1 MILRILLNSF
11 HANCLLK
18 AVTIDEL
25 VKNSFEKNY
34 DLKSLNKSIQVAN
47 EQIKVSKNWENPM
60 LAFKTNN
67 IGLNKP
73 LSNQKEY
80 GVELS
85 QVIPIGRTLDIEEN
99 IAKKDRNIKQFDLED
114 KKLELESKI
123 YEYSYNILILE
134 KRYKLIENYLKNIEK
149 LEELYSSLY
158 KYQKASLN
166 EVLNTKVSYLDLK
179 LELDNLKTM
188 IDNLYLNLELI
199 SYEKVQTID
208 ENLDIKE
215 INKSSINQELVITH
229 PKVKTLEEDSSKY
242 KEMASLEEAKKYSNV
257 TLSVEYMQNAEQ
269 DYGNVSVGIPLPLYK
284 TENINALKAK
294 LNSNETNDKLDS
306 FIHNLSLQTN
316 IYLNNL
322 NQSARNYRLIQKEI
336 IPLKQ
341 KIQTNIENYN
351 SFDMVKP
358 EESINN
364 LNELITYETKALDE
378 ALKYYESYSQL
389 IYFTNKG
396 LK

>member
-1 MILRILLNSF
+1 MLRILLSSF
-11 HANCLLK
+11 LASSLLS

-60 LAFKTNN
+60 LEFKTYN
-67 IGLNKP
+67 IGLDKP

-85 QVIPIGRTLDIEEN
+85 QVIPIGNRLDIEKS
-99 IAKKDRNIKQFDLED
+99 IAQKDRNIKEFDLED

-199 SYEKVQTID
+199 SYEKVQNID
-208 ENLDIKE
+208 ENIDIKE
-215 INKSSINQELVITH
+215 INKAFINQELIITH

-306 FIHNLSLQTN
+306 FTHNLSLQSD

-358 EESINN
+358 EESIKN

>member
-1 MILRILLNSF
+1 MLRILLSSF
-11 HANCLLK
+11 LASSLLS

-34 DLKSLNKSIQVAN
+34 DLKSLNKSIKVAD
-47 EQIKVSKNWENPM
+47 EQIKVSKNWKNPM
-60 LAFKTNN
+60 LAFKVNN

-80 GVELS
+80 GVEIS

-99 IAKKDRNIKQFDLED
+99 IARKDRNIKQFDLED

-123 YEYSYNILILE
+123 YEYSYNILVLE

-208 ENLDIKE
+208 ENLDMKE
-215 INKSSINQELVITH
+215 INKASINQELVITH

-242 KEMASLEEAKKYSNV
+242 KEMASLEESKKYSNV

-269 DYGNVSVGIPLPLYK
+269 DYGNVTVGIPLPLYK

-322 NQSARNYRLIQKEI
+322 NQSARNYKLIQKEI

-351 SFDMVKP
+351 SFELVKP

>member
-1 MILRILLNSF
+1 MLRILLSSF
-11 HANCLLK
+11 LASSLLS

-80 GVELS
+80 GIEIT
-85 QVIPIGRTLDIEEN
+85 QVIPIGRTLDIEES
-99 IAKKDRNIKQFDLED
+99 IAQKDRNIKEFDLED

-149 LEELYSSLY
+149 LQELYSSLY
-158 KYQKASLN
+158 KYEKASLN

-208 ENLDIKE
+208 ENIDIKE
-215 INKSSINQELVITH
+215 VNKASINQELNLSH
-229 PKVKTLEEDSSKY
+229 PKVQTLQEDSLKY
-242 KEMASLEEAKKYSNV
+242 KDMANLEEAKKYSDV
-257 TLSVEYMQNAEQ
+257 TLSVEYMQNQEQ
-269 DYGNVSVGIPLPLYK
+269 DYANVTVGIPLPLYK
-284 TENINALKAK
+284 TENVNALKAK

-306 FIHNLSLQTN
+306 FLHNLSLQSD

-322 NQSARNYRLIQKEI
+322 NQSARNYKLIQKEI

-341 KIQTNIENYN
+341 KIQENIENYN

-358 EESINN
+358 QESIDN

-389 IYFTNKG
+389 IYFTNRG

>member
-1 MILRILLNSF
+1 MLRILLSSF
-11 HANCLLK
+11 LASSLLS

-215 INKSSINQELVITH
+215 INKASINQELIITH

-322 NQSARNYRLIQKEI
+322 NQSARNYKLIQKEI

-358 EESINN
+358 EESIKN

>member
-1 MILRILLNSF
+1 MLKVLLSSF
-11 HANCLLK
+11 LASSLLS

-34 DLKSLNKSIQVAN
+34 DLKSIDKSIKVAN

-67 IGLNKP
+67 IGFNKP

-80 GVELS
+80 GVELT
-85 QVIPIGRTLDIEEN
+85 QVIPIGKRLDIEEN
-99 IAKKDRNIKQFDLED
+99 IAKKDRNIKIFDLED

-134 KRYKLIENYLKNIEK
+134 KRYKLIENYQKNIEK
-149 LEELYSSLY
+149 LEELNNSLY

-166 EVLNTKVSYLDLK
+166 EVLNTKVSNLDLK
-179 LELDNLKTM
+179 LELENLKTM
-188 IDNLYLNLELI
+188 IDNLYLNLEQI
-199 SYEKVQTID
+199 TYEKIQTID
-208 ENLDIKE
+208 ENVDIKE
-215 INKSSINQELVITH
+215 INKTSINQELLNTH
-229 PKVKTLEEDSSKY
+229 PKIKTLQEDSLKY
-242 KEMASLEEAKKYSNV
+242 KDMASLEEAKKYSNV
-257 TLSVEYMQNAEQ
+257 TLSVEYMQNNEQ
-269 DYGNVSVGIPLPLYK
+269 DYGNVTVGIPLPLYK

-294 LNSNETNDKLDS
+294 MSSNETNDRLDS
-306 FIHNLSLQTN
+306 FMYNLSLQTN
-316 IYLNNL
+316 IDLNNL

-341 KIQTNIENYN
+341 KIQESLENYN

-358 EESINN
+358 QESINN

-378 ALKYYESYSQL
+378 AQKYYESYSKL
-389 IYFTNKG
+389 IYSTNKG

>member
-1 MILRILLNSF
+1 MLKILLSSF
-11 HANCLLK
+11 LASSLLS

-60 LAFKTNN
+60 LEFSANN

-80 GVELS
+80 GVEIS
-85 QVIPIGRTLDIEEN
+85 QVIPLGNRLDIEES
-99 IAKKDRNIKQFDLED
+99 IASKDRNIKVFDLED

-123 YEYSYNILILE
+123 YEYSYNILISE
-134 KRYKLIENYLKNIEK
+134 RRYKLIENYIKNMAK
-149 LEELYSSLY
+149 LQELYSSLY
-158 KYQKASLN
+158 KYEKATLN
-166 EVLNTKVSYLDLK
+166 EVLNTKVSYLDSK
-179 LELDNLKTM
+179 LELDNLKTI

-199 SYEKVQTID
+199 SYQKVQSID
-208 ENLDIKE
+208 ESIDIKE
-215 INKSSINQELVITH
+215 IHKSSINKELNLTH
-229 PKVKTLEEDSSKY
+229 PKVKTLQEDSLRFKD
-242 KEMASLEEAKKYSNV
+242 MASLEEAKKYSDV
-257 TLSVEYMQNAEQ
+257 TVSVEYMQNDEQ
-269 DYGNVSVGIPLPLYK
+269 DFANVSVGIPLPLYR
-284 TENINALKAK
+284 TEHLNALKAK
-294 LNSNETNDKLDS
+294 LNSNETNDRLGAYL
-306 FIHNLSLQTN
+306 HNLSLQSD

-341 KIQTNIENYN
+341 KIQENIENYN

-358 EESINN
+358 QESIDN

-389 IYFTNKG
+389 IYFTNRG

>member
-1 MILRILLNSF
+1 MKKVLLCLVF
-11 HANCLLK
+11 LVCLLK

-199 SYEKVQTID
+199 SYEKVESID
-208 ENLDIKE
+208 ENVDIKE
-215 INKSSINQELVITH
+215 INKAFINQELIITH
-229 PKVKTLEEDSSKY
+229 PKIKTLEEDSSKY

-257 TLSVEYMQNAEQ
+257 TLRVEYMQNDEQ
-269 DYGNVSVGIPLPLYK
+269 DYGNITVGIPLPLYK

-306 FIHNLSLQTN
+306 FMHNLSLQIN

-322 NQSARNYRLIQKEI
+322 NQSARNYKLIQKEI

-358 EESINN
+358 EESIKN

>member
-1 MILRILLNSF
+1 MLRILLSSF
-11 HANCLLK
+11 LASSLLS

-199 SYEKVQTID
+199 SYEKVESID
-208 ENLDIKE
+208 ENVDIKE
-215 INKSSINQELVITH
+215 INKAFINQELIITH
-229 PKVKTLEEDSSKY
+229 PKIKTLEEDSSKY

-257 TLSVEYMQNAEQ
+257 TLSVEYMQNDEQ
-269 DYGNVSVGIPLPLYK
+269 DYGNVTVGIQLPLYK

-306 FIHNLSLQTN
+306 FMHNLSLQIN

-358 EESINN
+358 EESIKN

>member
-1 MILRILLNSF
+1 MLRILLSSF
-11 HANCLLK
+11 LASSLLS
-18 AVTIDEL
+18 AITIDEL

-34 DLKSLNKSIQVAN
+34 DLKSLNKSIKVAD

-60 LAFKTNN
+60 LAFKVNN

-99 IAKKDRNIKQFDLED
+99 IARKDRNIKQFDLED

-123 YEYSYNILILE
+123 YEYTYNILILE

-199 SYEKVQTID
+199 SYEKVESID
-208 ENLDIKE
+208 ENVEIKE
-215 INKSSINQELVITH
+215 INKAFINQELIITH
-229 PKVKTLEEDSSKY
+229 PKIKTLEEDSSKY

-257 TLSVEYMQNAEQ
+257 TLSVEYMQNDEQ
-269 DYGNVSVGIPLPLYK
+269 DYGNVTVGIPLPLYK

-306 FIHNLSLQTN
+306 FMHNLSLQIN

-322 NQSARNYRLIQKEI
+322 NQSARNYKLIQKEI

-358 EESINN
+358 EESIKN

>member
-1 MILRILLNSF
+1 MLRILLSSF
-11 HANCLLK
+11 LASSLLS

-34 DLKSLNKSIQVAN
+34 DLKSLNKSIKVAD

-60 LAFKTNN
+60 LAFKVNN

-99 IAKKDRNIKQFDLED
+99 IARKDRNIKQFDLED

-149 LEELYSSLY
+149 LEELYRSLY

-215 INKSSINQELVITH
+215 INKASINQELVSTH

-351 SFDMVKP
+351 SFELAKP

>member
-1 MILRILLNSF
+1 MVKIFLASSLTLSLLS
-11 HANCLLK
+11 

-34 DLKSLNKSIQVAN
+34 DLKSLDKSIAVAN

-60 LAFKTNN
+60 LEFKTYN

-80 GVELS
+80 GVEIS
-85 QVIPIGRTLDIEEN
+85 QVIPLGNRLDIEES
-99 IAKKDRNIKQFDLED
+99 IAKKDRNIKMFDLED

-134 KRYKLIENYLKNIEK
+134 KRYKLIENYLKNVEK
-149 LEELYSSLY
+149 LQDLYSSLY

-166 EVLNTKVSYLDLK
+166 EILNTKVSYLDLK
-179 LELDNLKTM
+179 LEQENLKTT

-208 ENLDIKE
+208 ENIDIKE
-215 INKSSINQELVITH
+215 INKASINEEARQNH
-229 PKVKTLEEDSSKY
+229 PKVQTLNEDSLRY
-242 KEMASLEEAKKYSNV
+242 KDMASLEEARKYSDV
-257 TLSVEYMQNAEQ
+257 TLSVEYMQSVEQ
-269 DYGNVSVGIPLPLYK
+269 DSANISVGIPLPLYK
-284 TENINALKAK
+284 TENVNALKAK
-294 LNSNETNDKLDS
+294 LNSNETNHKLDS
-306 FIHNLSLQTN
+306 FLHNLSLQSD

-341 KIQTNIENYN
+341 KIQENIENYN
-351 SFDMVKP
+351 SFELVKP
-358 EESINN
+358 QESIEN
-364 LNELITYETKALDE
+364 LNELIKYETKALDE
-378 ALKYYESYSQL
+378 ALKYYENYSQL
-389 IYFTNKG
+389 IYFTNRGIK
-396 LK
+396 

>member
-1 MILRILLNSF
+1 M
-11 HANCLLK
+11 
-18 AVTIDEL
+18 
-25 VKNSFEKNY
+25 
-34 DLKSLNKSIQVAN
+34 
-47 EQIKVSKNWENPM
+47 
-60 LAFKTNN
+60 
-67 IGLNKP
+67 
-73 LSNQKEY
+73 
-80 GVELS
+80 
-85 QVIPIGRTLDIEEN
+85 
-99 IAKKDRNIKQFDLED
+99 
-114 KKLELESKI
+114 
-123 YEYSYNILILE
+123 ILE

-166 EVLNTKVSYLDLK
+166 EVLNTKVSYLDSK
-179 LELDNLKTM
+179 LELDNLKTI

-199 SYEKVQTID
+199 SYEKVQSID
-208 ENLDIKE
+208 ESIDIKE
-215 INKSSINQELVITH
+215 INKASINQELISTH

-306 FIHNLSLQTN
+306 FTHNLSLQTN

-322 NQSARNYRLIQKEI
+322 NQSARNYKLIQKEI

-341 KIQTNIENYN
+341 KIQESLENYN

-358 EESINN
+358 QESITNI
-364 LNELITYETKALDE
+364 NELITYETKALDE
-378 ALKYYESYSQL
+378 ALNYYESYSKL
-389 IYFTNKG
+389 IYSTNKG

>member
-1 MILRILLNSF
+1 MLKILLSSF
-11 HANCLLK
+11 LASSLLS
-18 AVTIDEL
+18 AITIDEL

-34 DLKSLNKSIQVAN
+34 DLRSLNKSIQVAN

-80 GVELS
+80 GIELS
-85 QVIPIGRTLDIEEN
+85 QVIPLGNRLDIEES
-99 IAKKDRNIKQFDLED
+99 IASKDRNIKVFDLED

-149 LEELYSSLY
+149 LQELYSSLY
-158 KYQKASLN
+158 KYEKASLN

-179 LELDNLKTM
+179 LELDNLKNVIYNM
-188 IDNLYLNLELI
+188 YLNLQLI
-199 SYEKVQTID
+199 TYQNTQSID
-208 ENLDIKE
+208 ESIKIEE
-215 INKSSINQELVITH
+215 INKASINQEFNLTH
-229 PKVKTLEEDSSKY
+229 PKVKTLKENSLKY
-242 KEMASLEEAKKYSNV
+242 KDMSKLEEAKKYSNV
-257 TLSVEYMQNAEQ
+257 TLSVEYMQNQEQ
-269 DYGNVSVGIPLPLYK
+269 DFANVSVGIPLPLYR

-306 FIHNLSLQTN
+306 FLHNLSLQSD

-341 KIQTNIENYN
+341 KIQENIENYN
-351 SFDMVKP
+351 SFDIVKP
-358 EESINN
+358 QETIDN
-364 LNELITYETKALDE
+364 LNELIKYETKALDE

-389 IYFTNKG
+389 IYFTNRG

>member
-1 MILRILLNSF
+1 MLKILLSSF
-11 HANCLLK
+11 LASSLLS

-60 LAFKTNN
+60 LEFSANN

-80 GVELS
+80 GVEIS
-85 QVIPIGRTLDIEEN
+85 QVIPLGNRLDIEES
-99 IAKKDRNIKQFDLED
+99 IAKKDKNIKEFDLED

-123 YEYSYNILILE
+123 YEYSYNILISE
-134 KRYKLIENYLKNIEK
+134 RRYKLIENYIKNIEK
-149 LEELYSSLY
+149 LQELYSSLY
-158 KYQKASLN
+158 KYEKATLN
-166 EVLNTKVSYLDLK
+166 EVLNTKVSYLDSK
-179 LELDNLKTM
+179 LELDNLKTI

-199 SYEKVQTID
+199 SYQKVQSID
-208 ENLDIKE
+208 ESIDIKE
-215 INKSSINQELVITH
+215 IHKSSINKELNLTH
-229 PKVKTLEEDSSKY
+229 PKVKTLQEDSLRFKD
-242 KEMASLEEAKKYSNV
+242 MASLEEAKKYSDV
-257 TLSVEYMQNAEQ
+257 TVSVEYMQNDEQ
-269 DYGNVSVGIPLPLYK
+269 DFANVSVGIPLPLYK
-284 TENINALKAK
+284 TEHLNALKAK
-294 LNSNETNDKLDS
+294 LNSNETNDRLGAYL
-306 FIHNLSLQTN
+306 HNLSLQSD

-322 NQSARNYRLIQKEI
+322 NQSARNYKLIQKEI
-336 IPLKQ
+336 IPLSK
-341 KIQTNIENYN
+341 KIQENIENYN
-351 SFDMVKP
+351 CFDMVKP

-364 LNELITYETKALDE
+364 LNELINYETKALDE

>member
-1 MILRILLNSF
+1 MLRILLSSF
-11 HANCLLK
+11 LASSLLS

-80 GVELS
+80 GIELS
-85 QVIPIGRTLDIEEN
+85 QVIPLGNRLDIEES
-99 IAKKDRNIKQFDLED
+99 IASKDRNIKVFDLED

-149 LEELYSSLY
+149 LQELYSSLY
-158 KYQKASLN
+158 KYEKASLN

-188 IDNLYLNLELI
+188 IDNFYINLELI

-208 ENLDIKE
+208 ENIDIKE
-215 INKSSINQELVITH
+215 INKASINQEFNLSH
-229 PKVKTLEEDSSKY
+229 PKVKTLQEDSLKY
-242 KEMASLEEAKKYSNV
+242 KDMAKLEEAKKYSNV
-257 TLSVEYMQNAEQ
+257 TLSVEYMQNQEQ
-269 DYGNVSVGIPLPLYK
+269 DYANVSVGIPLPLYK
-284 TENINALKAK
+284 TENVNALKAK

-306 FIHNLSLQTN
+306 FMHNLSLQIN

-322 NQSARNYRLIQKEI
+322 NQSARNYKLIQKEI

-341 KIQTNIENYN
+341 KIQENIQNYN
-351 SFDMVKP
+351 SFDIVKP
-358 EESINN
+358 QESIDN

-389 IYFTNKG
+389 IYFTNRG

>member
-1 MILRILLNSF
+1 MVKIFLASSLTLSLLS
-11 HANCLLK
+11 

-34 DLKSLNKSIQVAN
+34 DLKSLDKSIAVAN

-60 LAFKTNN
+60 LEFKTYN

-80 GVELS
+80 GVEIS
-85 QVIPIGRTLDIEEN
+85 QVIPLGNRLDIEES
-99 IAKKDRNIKQFDLED
+99 IAKKDRNIKMFDLED

-134 KRYKLIENYLKNIEK
+134 KRYKLIENYLKNVEK
-149 LEELYSSLY
+149 LQDLYSSLY

-166 EVLNTKVSYLDLK
+166 EILNTKVSYLDLK
-179 LELDNLKTM
+179 LEQENLKTT

-199 SYEKVQTID
+199 SYEKIQTID
-208 ENLDIKE
+208 ENIDIKE
-215 INKSSINQELVITH
+215 INKASINEEARQNH
-229 PKVKTLEEDSSKY
+229 PKVQTLNEDSLRY
-242 KEMASLEEAKKYSNV
+242 KDMASLEEARKYSDV
-257 TLSVEYMQNAEQ
+257 TLSVEYMQSVEQ
-269 DYGNVSVGIPLPLYK
+269 DSANISVGIPLPLYK
-284 TENINALKAK
+284 TENVNALKAK
-294 LNSNETNDKLDS
+294 LNSNETNHKLDS
-306 FIHNLSLQTN
+306 FLHNLSLQSD

-341 KIQTNIENYN
+341 RIQENIENFN
-351 SFDMVKP
+351 SFNLVKP
-358 EESINN
+358 QDSIDN

-378 ALKYYESYSQL
+378 ALKYYENYSQL
-389 IYFTNKG
+389 IYFTNRGIK
-396 LK
+396 

>member
-1 MILRILLNSF
+1 MLRILLSSF
-11 HANCLLK
+11 LASSLLS

-99 IAKKDRNIKQFDLED
+99 IAKKDRNIKEFDLED

-215 INKSSINQELVITH
+215 INKASINQELINTH

-257 TLSVEYMQNAEQ
+257 TLSVEYMQNDEQ
-269 DYGNVSVGIPLPLYK
+269 DYGNVTVGIPLPLYK

-336 IPLKQ
+336 IPLNK
-341 KIQTNIENYN
+341 KIQENIENYN

-364 LNELITYETKALDE
+364 LNELINYETKALDE

>member
-1 MILRILLNSF
+1 MLRILLSSF
-11 HANCLLK
+11 LASSLLS

-80 GVELS
+80 GVEIT
-85 QVIPIGRTLDIEEN
+85 QVIPIGRTLDIEES
-99 IAKKDRNIKQFDLED
+99 IAQKDKNIKVFDLED

-149 LEELYSSLY
+149 LQELYSSLY
-158 KYQKASLN
+158 KYEKASLN

-199 SYEKVQTID
+199 SYEKVQNID
-208 ENLDIKE
+208 ENIDIKE
-215 INKSSINQELVITH
+215 INKASINQEFNLTH
-229 PKVKTLEEDSSKY
+229 PKVQTLQEDSLKY
-242 KEMASLEEAKKYSNV
+242 KDMANLEEAKKYSNV
-257 TLSVEYMQNAEQ
+257 TLSVEYMQNQEQ
-269 DYGNVSVGIPLPLYK
+269 DYANVTVGIPLPLYK
-284 TENINALKAK
+284 TENVNALKAK

-306 FIHNLSLQTN
+306 FLHNLSLQSD

-341 KIQTNIENYN
+341 KIQENIENYN
-351 SFDMVKP
+351 SFDIVKP
-358 EESINN
+358 QESIDN

-389 IYFTNKG
+389 IYFTNRG

>member
-1 MILRILLNSF
+1 MLRILLSSF
-11 HANCLLK
+11 LASSLLS

-80 GVELS
+80 GIELS
-85 QVIPIGRTLDIEEN
+85 QVIPLGNRLDIEES
-99 IAKKDRNIKQFDLED
+99 IASKDRNIKVFDLED

-149 LEELYSSLY
+149 LQDLYSSLY
-158 KYQKASLN
+158 KYEKASLN

-199 SYEKVQTID
+199 SYEKVQNID
-208 ENLDIKE
+208 ENIDIKE
-215 INKSSINQELVITH
+215 INKASINQEFNLSH
-229 PKVKTLEEDSSKY
+229 PKVKTLQEDSLKY
-242 KEMASLEEAKKYSNV
+242 KDMAKLEEAKKYSNV
-257 TLSVEYMQNAEQ
+257 TLSVEYMQNQEQ
-269 DYGNVSVGIPLPLYK
+269 DYANVSVGIPLPLYK
-284 TENINALKAK
+284 TENVNALKAK

-306 FIHNLSLQTN
+306 FLHNLSLQSN

-341 KIQTNIENYN
+341 KIQENIENYN

-358 EESINN
+358 QESIDN

-389 IYFTNKG
+389 IYFTNRG

>member
-1 MILRILLNSF
+1 MLRILLSSF
-11 HANCLLK
+11 LASSLLS

-80 GVELS
+80 GIELS
-85 QVIPIGRTLDIEEN
+85 QVIPLGNRLDIEES
-99 IAKKDRNIKQFDLED
+99 IASKDRNIKVFDLED

-149 LEELYSSLY
+149 LEELYRSLY

-215 INKSSINQELVITH
+215 INKASINQELVSTH

-306 FIHNLSLQTN
+306 FTHNLSLQTN

-351 SFDMVKP
+351 SFELAKP

>member
-1 MILRILLNSF
+1 MLRILLSSF
-11 HANCLLK
+11 LASSLLS

-34 DLKSLNKSIQVAN
+34 DLKSLNKSIKVAD

-60 LAFKTNN
+60 LAFKVNN

-85 QVIPIGRTLDIEEN
+85 QVIPIGNRLDIEKS
-99 IAKKDRNIKQFDLED
+99 IAQKDRNIKEFDLED

-215 INKSSINQELVITH
+215 INKASINQELISTH

-242 KEMASLEEAKKYSNV
+242 KEMANLEEAKKYSNV

-341 KIQTNIENYN
+341 KIQENIENYN

>member
-1 MILRILLNSF
+1 MIKILLSSF
-11 HANCLLK
+11 LASSLLS
-18 AVTIDEL
+18 AITIDEL
-25 VKNSFEKNY
+25 VKSSFEKNY

-60 LAFKTNN
+60 LEFKTYN
-67 IGLNKP
+67 IGLDKP

-85 QVIPIGRTLDIEEN
+85 QVIPIGNRLDIEES
-99 IAKKDRNIKQFDLED
+99 IALKDRNIKVFDLED

-134 KRYKLIENYLKNIEK
+134 KRYKLIENYLENIEK
-149 LEELYSSLY
+149 LQELYVSLY
-158 KYQKASLN
+158 KYEKASLS

-199 SYEKVQTID
+199 SYEKVQNID
-208 ENLDIKE
+208 ENIDIKD
-215 INKSSINQELVITH
+215 INKDSINQEFKLNH
-229 PKVKTLEEDSSKY
+229 PKVKTLQEDSLKY
-242 KEMASLEEAKKYSNV
+242 KDMANLEEARKYSNI
-257 TLSVEYMQNAEQ
+257 TLSVEYMQNQEQ
-269 DYGNVSVGIPLPLYK
+269 DYGNITVGIPLPLYK

-306 FIHNLSLQTN
+306 FLHNLSLQTN
-316 IYLNNL
+316 IDLNNL
-322 NQSARNYRLIQKEI
+322 NQSARNYELIQKEI

-341 KIQTNIENYN
+341 KIQENIENYN

-358 EESINN
+358 QESITN
-364 LNELITYETKALDE
+364 LNELIVYETKALDE
-378 ALKYYESYSQL
+378 ALKYYESYSKL
-389 IYFTNKG
+389 IYSTNKG

>member
-1 MILRILLNSF
+1 MLRILLSSF
-11 HANCLLK
+11 LASSLLS

-34 DLKSLNKSIQVAN
+34 DLKSLNKSIKVAD

-60 LAFKTNN
+60 LAFKVNN

-99 IAKKDRNIKQFDLED
+99 IARKDRNIKQFDLED

-215 INKSSINQELVITH
+215 INKASINQELISTH

-351 SFDMVKP
+351 SFELAKP

>member
-1 MILRILLNSF
+1 MLRILISSF
-11 HANCLLK
+11 FASSLLS

-34 DLKSLNKSIQVAN
+34 DLKSIDKSIKVAD

-67 IGLNKP
+67 IGFNKP

-80 GVELS
+80 GVELT
-85 QVIPIGRTLDIEEN
+85 QVIPIGNRLDIEEN
-99 IAKKDRNIKQFDLED
+99 IARKDRNIKVFDLED

-134 KRYKLIENYLKNIEK
+134 KRYKLIENYQKNIEK
-149 LEELYSSLY
+149 LEELNNSLY

-166 EVLNTKVSYLDLK
+166 EVLNTKVSNLDLK
-179 LELDNLKTM
+179 LELENLKTM
-188 IDNLYLNLELI
+188 IDNLYLNLEQI
-199 SYEKVQTID
+199 TYEKIQKID
-208 ENLDIKE
+208 ENVDIKE
-215 INKSSINQELVITH
+215 INKTSINQESLNTH
-229 PKVKTLEEDSSKY
+229 PKIKILQEDSLKY
-242 KEMASLEEAKKYSNV
+242 KDMASLEEAKKYSNI
-257 TLSVEYMQNAEQ
+257 TLSVEYMQNNEQ
-269 DYGNVSVGIPLPLYK
+269 DYGNVTVGIPLPLYK
-284 TENINALKAK
+284 TENVNALKAK
-294 LNSNETNDKLDS
+294 MSSNETNDRLDS
-306 FIHNLSLQTN
+306 FMYNLSLQTN
-316 IYLNNL
+316 IDLNNL

-341 KIQTNIENYN
+341 KIQESLENYN

-358 EESINN
+358 QESINN

-378 ALKYYESYSQL
+378 AQKYYESYSKL
-389 IYFTNKG
+389 IYSTNKG

>member
-1 MILRILLNSF
+1 MVKIFLASSLTLSLLS
-11 HANCLLK
+11 

-34 DLKSLNKSIQVAN
+34 DLKSLDKSIAVAN

-60 LAFKTNN
+60 LEFKTYN

-80 GVELS
+80 GVEIS
-85 QVIPIGRTLDIEEN
+85 QVIPLGNRLDIEES
-99 IAKKDRNIKQFDLED
+99 IAKKDRNIKMFDLED

-134 KRYKLIENYLKNIEK
+134 KRYKLIENYLKNVEK
-149 LEELYSSLY
+149 LQDLYSSLY

-166 EVLNTKVSYLDLK
+166 EILNTRVSYLDLK
-179 LELDNLKTM
+179 LEQENLKTT

-208 ENLDIKE
+208 ENIDIKE
-215 INKSSINQELVITH
+215 INKASINEEARQNH
-229 PKVKTLEEDSSKY
+229 PKVQTLNEDSLRY
-242 KEMASLEEAKKYSNV
+242 KDMASLEEARKYSDV
-257 TLSVEYMQNAEQ
+257 TFSVEYMQSVEQ
-269 DYGNVSVGIPLPLYK
+269 DSANISVGIPLPLYK
-284 TENINALKAK
+284 TENVNALKAK
-294 LNSNETNDKLDS
+294 LNSNETNHKLDS
-306 FIHNLSLQTN
+306 FLHNLSLQSD

-341 KIQTNIENYN
+341 RIQENIENFN
-351 SFDMVKP
+351 SFNLVKP
-358 EESINN
+358 QESIDN

-378 ALKYYESYSQL
+378 ALKYYENYSQL
-389 IYFTNKG
+389 IYFTNRGIK
-396 LK
+396 

>member
-1 MILRILLNSF
+1 MLRILLSSF
-11 HANCLLK
+11 LASSLLS

-199 SYEKVQTID
+199 SYEKVQSID

-215 INKSSINQELVITH
+215 INKASINQELISTH

-306 FIHNLSLQTN
+306 FTHNLSLQTN

-322 NQSARNYRLIQKEI
+322 NQSARNYKLIQKEI

-351 SFDMVKP
+351 SFDMAKP
-358 EESINN
+358 QESIKN

>member
-1 MILRILLNSF
+1 MLRILLSSF
-11 HANCLLK
+11 LASSLLS

-85 QVIPIGRTLDIEEN
+85 EVIPIGNRLDIEKS
-99 IAKKDRNIKQFDLED
+99 IAQKDRNIKEFDLED

-158 KYQKASLN
+158 KYEKASLN

-199 SYEKVQTID
+199 SYEKVESID
-208 ENLDIKE
+208 ENVDIKE
-215 INKSSINQELVITH
+215 INKAFINQELIITH
-229 PKVKTLEEDSSKY
+229 PKIKTLEEDSSKY

-257 TLSVEYMQNAEQ
+257 TLRVEYMQNDEQ
-269 DYGNVSVGIPLPLYK
+269 DYGNITVGIPLPLYK

-306 FIHNLSLQTN
+306 FMHNLSLQIN

-322 NQSARNYRLIQKEI
+322 NQSARNYKLIQKEI

-358 EESINN
+358 EESIKN

>member
-1 MILRILLNSF
+1 MVKIFLASSLTLSLLS
-11 HANCLLK
+11 

-34 DLKSLNKSIQVAN
+34 DLKSLDKSIAVAN

-60 LAFKTNN
+60 LEFKTYN

-80 GVELS
+80 GVEIS
-85 QVIPIGRTLDIEEN
+85 QVIPLGNRLDIEES
-99 IAKKDRNIKQFDLED
+99 IAKKDRNIKMFDLED

-134 KRYKLIENYLKNIEK
+134 KRYKLIENYLKNVEK
-149 LEELYSSLY
+149 LQDLYSSLY

-166 EVLNTKVSYLDLK
+166 EILNTKVSYLDLK
-179 LELDNLKTM
+179 LEQENLKTT

-208 ENLDIKE
+208 ENIDIKE
-215 INKSSINQELVITH
+215 ISKASINEEARQNH
-229 PKVKTLEEDSSKY
+229 PKVQTLNEDSLRY
-242 KEMASLEEAKKYSNV
+242 KDMASLEEARKYSDV
-257 TLSVEYMQNAEQ
+257 TLSVEYMQSVEQ
-269 DYGNVSVGIPLPLYK
+269 DSANISVGIPLPLYK
-284 TENINALKAK
+284 TENVNALKAK
-294 LNSNETNDKLDS
+294 LNSNETNHKLDS
-306 FIHNLSLQTN
+306 FLHNLSLQSD

-341 KIQTNIENYN
+341 RIQENIENFN
-351 SFDMVKP
+351 SFNLVKP
-358 EESINN
+358 QDSIDN

-378 ALKYYESYSQL
+378 ALKYYENYAQL
-389 IYFTNKG
+389 IYFTNRGIK
-396 LK
+396 

>member
-1 MILRILLNSF
+1 MLRILLSSF
-11 HANCLLK
+11 LASSLLS

-85 QVIPIGRTLDIEEN
+85 QVIPIGNRLDIEKS
-99 IAKKDRNIKQFDLED
+99 IAQKDRNIKEFDLED

-179 LELDNLKTM
+179 LELDNLKTT

-215 INKSSINQELVITH
+215 INKASINQELISTH

-257 TLSVEYMQNAEQ
+257 TLSVEYMQNQEQ

-294 LNSNETNDKLDS
+294 LNANETNDKLDS

-358 EESINN
+358 EESIKN

>member
-1 MILRILLNSF
+1 MLRILLSSF
-11 HANCLLK
+11 LASSLLS

-99 IAKKDRNIKQFDLED
+99 IARKDRNIKQFDLED

-166 EVLNTKVSYLDLK
+166 EVLNTKVSYLDLQ
-179 LELDNLKTM
+179 LELDNLKTT

-208 ENLDIKE
+208 DRIDIKE
-215 INKSSINQELVITH
+215 INKASINQELISTH

-257 TLSVEYMQNAEQ
+257 TLRVEYMQNDEQ
-269 DYGNVSVGIPLPLYK
+269 DYGNITVGIPLPLYK

-294 LNSNETNDKLDS
+294 LNSNKTNNKLDS
-306 FIHNLSLQTN
+306 FMHNLSLQIN

-322 NQSARNYRLIQKEI
+322 NQSARNYKLIQKEI

-358 EESINN
+358 EESIKN

>member
-1 MILRILLNSF
+1 MVKIFLASSLTLSLLS
-11 HANCLLK
+11 

-34 DLKSLNKSIQVAN
+34 DLKSLDKSIAVAN

-60 LAFKTNN
+60 LEFKTYN

-80 GVELS
+80 GVEIS
-85 QVIPIGRTLDIEEN
+85 QVIPLGNRLDIEES
-99 IAKKDRNIKQFDLED
+99 IAKKDRNIKMFDLED

-134 KRYKLIENYLKNIEK
+134 KRYKLIENYLKNVEK
-149 LEELYSSLY
+149 LQDLYSSLY

-166 EVLNTKVSYLDLK
+166 EILNTKVSYLDLK
-179 LELDNLKTM
+179 LEQENLKTT

-208 ENLDIKE
+208 ENIDIKE
-215 INKSSINQELVITH
+215 INKASINEEARQNH
-229 PKVKTLEEDSSKY
+229 PKVQTLNEDSLRY
-242 KEMASLEEAKKYSNV
+242 KDMASLEEARKYSDV
-257 TLSVEYMQNAEQ
+257 TFSVEYMQSVEQ
-269 DYGNVSVGIPLPLYK
+269 DSANISVGIPLPLYK
-284 TENINALKAK
+284 TENVNALKAK
-294 LNSNETNDKLDS
+294 LNSNETNHKLDS
-306 FIHNLSLQTN
+306 FLHNLSLQSD

-341 KIQTNIENYN
+341 RIQENIENFN
-351 SFDMVKP
+351 SFNLVKP
-358 EESINN
+358 QESIDN

-378 ALKYYESYSQL
+378 ALKYYENYSQL
-389 IYFTNKG
+389 IYFTNRGIK
-396 LK
+396 

>member
-1 MILRILLNSF
+1 MLRILLSSF
-11 HANCLLK
+11 LASSLLS

-34 DLKSLNKSIQVAN
+34 DLKSLNKSIQVAS

-60 LAFKTNN
+60 LEFKTYN
-67 IGLNKP
+67 IGLDKP

-85 QVIPIGRTLDIEEN
+85 QVIPIGNRLDIEKS
-99 IAKKDRNIKQFDLED
+99 IAQKDRNIKEFDLED

-208 ENLDIKE
+208 ENVDIKE
-215 INKSSINQELVITH
+215 INKAFINQELILTH

-242 KEMASLEEAKKYSNV
+242 KEMASLEEAKKYSNL

-269 DYGNVSVGIPLPLYK
+269 DYANVSVGIPLPLYK

-341 KIQTNIENYN
+341 KIQENIENYN